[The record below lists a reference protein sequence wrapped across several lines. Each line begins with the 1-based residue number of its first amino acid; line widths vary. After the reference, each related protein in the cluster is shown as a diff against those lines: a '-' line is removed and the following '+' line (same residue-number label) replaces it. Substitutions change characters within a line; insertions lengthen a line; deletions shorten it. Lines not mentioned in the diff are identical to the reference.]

1 MKIMEIIRIILYGI
15 EIVYLIK
22 YLILMFNKKTL
33 PEERLDLFMQLL
45 LASTIF
51 IVLIGLTYTGTNGD
65 SSCSQVPIYMPQ
77 ILPLITP
84 RF

>member
-1 MKIMEIIRIILYGI
+1 MKIIEIIRVILYGI
-15 EIVYLIK
+15 AIVYLIK

-51 IVLIGLTYTGTNGD
+51 IVLIGLTYTGINGD
-65 SSCSQVPIYMPQ
+65 SSDSRVPIYIPQ